1 MALRQIRLREEEI
14 LRKKCKEVKVFDDK
28 LKSLLDDMAETMYH
42 HNGCGLA
49 APQVG
54 ILKRAIVI
62 DIGEGLVELVNPVVL
77 KTKGR
82 VKDNEGCLSVPG
94 LAGSVIRPRWAKVA
108 GYTRDGE
115 KTIIEGE
122 DLMARCLCH
131 EVDHL
136 EGVLYTDKLEGELFE
151 VEDEEEKKK

>member
-1 MALRQIRLREEEI
+1 MALRQVRLKDEEV

-42 HNGCGLA
+42 YNGVGIA

-54 ILKRAIVI
+54 ILKRCIVI
-62 DIGEGLVELVNPVVL
+62 DIGEGLVELVNPVVV
-77 KTKGR
+77 KSRGK
-82 VKDNEGCLSVPG
+82 VKDNEGCISVPG
-94 LAGSVIRPRWAKVA
+94 LAGAVTRPKWVTVE
-108 GYTRDGE
+108 GYTRDGD
-115 KTIIEGE
+115 KIIIEGE

-136 EGVLYTDKLEGELFE
+136 DGILYTDKVEGELFE
-151 VEDEEEKKK
+151 VEPEEED

>member
-28 LKSLLDDMAETMYH
+28 LKSLLDDMAETMYN

-77 KTKGR
+77 KTKGK

-94 LAGSVIRPRWAKVA
+94 LAGPVTRPKWAQVQ

-115 KTIIEGE
+115 KVVIEGE

-136 EGVLYTDKLEGELFE
+136 KGILYTDKLEGDLFE
-151 VEDEEEKKK
+151 VESEDEA

>member
-1 MALRQIRLREEEI
+1 MALRQVRMRDEEI

-28 LKSLLDDMAETMYH
+28 LKTLLDDMAETMYH
-42 HNGCGLA
+42 YNGVGLA

-54 ILKRAIVI
+54 ILKRALVI
-62 DIGEGLVELVNPVVL
+62 DIGEGLVELVNPVIV
-77 KTKGR
+77 KTKGK
-82 VKDNEGCLSVPG
+82 VKDNEGCISVPG
-94 LAGSVIRPRWAKVA
+94 LAGAVTRPKWALVE

-115 KTIIEGE
+115 KIVVEGE

-136 EGVLYTDKLEGELFE
+136 DGILYTDKVEGELFE
-151 VEDEEEKKK
+151 VDQEDDDE